1 MYSLHKLLWE
11 IRKDPDLA
19 KRFRSTPSLVLD
31 EYSLEGDARE
41 AMLTLDFKKLHEI
54 GANPYLI
61 YFCALQ
67 LQVSRESYYEQI
79 REGKN

>member
-11 IRKDPDLA
+11 IRKDPELA
-19 KRFRSTPSLVLD
+19 KRFRADPSVVLN
-31 EYSLEGDARE
+31 EYGLEGDARE

-67 LQVSRESYYEQI
+67 LQVGRESYYEQI

>member
-1 MYSLHKLLWE
+1 MYGLHKLLWD
-11 IRKDPDLA
+11 IRKDSELA
-19 KRFRSTPSLVLD
+19 KRFRSQTSEVLN
-31 EYSLEGDARE
+31 EYGLEGDSRQ

-67 LQVSRESYYEQI
+67 LQVGRESYYEQI